1 MGCHHIASSHLLWR
15 AAYSR
20 RHILSILWVLYSS
33 VFVIYVFAVLA
44 YIPCAH
50 LQSRQCS
57 SCLSWGSVQGV
68 SWGSFLSLLV
78 IFMFW
83 YSLTLHISDF
93 HVRYSRTPPFYWE
106 RTVSVC
112 SWLCLLCLS
121 SVFFFFTPIRLEGS
135 IFGGPYISG
144 GPYIFGG
151 PSLYLEGH
159 IYLEGYIYLAGYI
172 YLRTILTLR
181 YQLRQ
186 KWRHWSLEIRTRY
199 T

>member
-1 MGCHHIASSHLLWR
+1 LLG
-15 AAYSR
+15 AYSVC
-20 RHILSILWVLYSS
+20 VLVTLSS
-33 VFVIYVFAVLA
+33 VFV
-44 YIPCAH
+44 
-50 LQSRQCS
+50 
-57 SCLSWGSVQGV
+57 
-68 SWGSFLSLLV
+68 
-78 IFMFW
+78 
-83 YSLTLHISDF
+83 
-93 HVRYSRTPPFYWE
+93 
-106 RTVSVC
+106 
-112 SWLCLLCLS
+112 LC
-121 SVFFFFTPIRLEGS
+121 VFFFTPIRLEGS